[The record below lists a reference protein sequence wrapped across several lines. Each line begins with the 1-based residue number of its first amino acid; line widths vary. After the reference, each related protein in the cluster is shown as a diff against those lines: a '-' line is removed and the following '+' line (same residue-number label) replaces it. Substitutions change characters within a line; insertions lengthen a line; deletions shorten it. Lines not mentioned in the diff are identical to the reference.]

1 MLLQILQEKGLK
13 EIFKTKKL
21 GIVTVLTFLFY
32 SKKFTNIDSDFIIT
46 YYFTIYSNNMA
57 IHYHKFIGLI
67 LVNNY
72 IKTVSRVWW
81 TKNSLLLIF

>member
-1 MLLQILQEKGLK
+1 MLLQILQEKELK
-13 EIFKTKKL
+13 EIFKIKKL
-21 GIVTVLTFLFY
+21 GIVAVLTFLFY

-67 LVNNY
+67 LVKNY
-72 IKTVSRVWW
+72 IKTVSRVW
-81 TKNSLLLIF
+81 